1 MNRDYFQQALLRFNT
16 DIFQWYG
23 FKKEWTGEKR
33 ESYENII
40 INDDSGN
47 KIPNKDRMQ
56 YKYIKI
62 IKEGASMPSEADVN
76 AKIQELKDAE
86 TAAANKKA
94 SGKQKLKDLGLDDDE
109 IKALM
114 GA

>member
-1 MNRDYFQQALLRFNT
+1 MNNQEWLNLALAKMHT
-16 DIFQWYG
+16 GQWFG
-23 FKKEWTGEKR
+23 FRKDWTGSHR

-40 INDDSGN
+40 VHDSSIT
-47 KIPNKDRMQ
+47 KPT
-56 YKYIKI
+56 
-62 IKEGASMPSEADVN
+62 EAEVN

-86 TAAANKKA
+86 QDTINKKA

-109 IKALM
+109 IKALI